1 MFGQDWEKAEAT
13 IVARDTKYN
22 GDGSVSTY
30 TFVADVRLPSGE
42 SFRATVHE
50 PTIALD
56 FWPPN
61 NGDTVSVLVRPKD
74 HKVKFDKDDDRISA
88 KAFHAAQKRV
98 FEDAQ
103 RQPAGTTPAA
113 WSTSSQLPDAVA
125 NALAQLGI
133 VEGSSTQVFTVD
145 SADAQAA
152 MAAFT
157 HLGAPAAQA
166 PAAQTPEARLTRL
179 ETLHNQGFLTAEEYA
194 EQRRRILNEI

>member
-1 MFGQDWEKAEAT
+1 MLRYVVDARIRPAVHVANDQGSRMFGQDWEKAEAT

-74 HKVKFDKDDDRISA
+74 HKVKFDK
-88 KAFHAAQKRV
+88 
-98 FEDAQ
+98 
-103 RQPAGTTPAA
+103 
-113 WSTSSQLPDAVA
+113 
-125 NALAQLGI
+125 
-133 VEGSSTQVFTVD
+133 
-145 SADAQAA
+145 
-152 MAAFT
+152 
-157 HLGAPAAQA
+157 
-166 PAAQTPEARLTRL
+166 
-179 ETLHNQGFLTAEEYA
+179 
-194 EQRRRILNEI
+194 